1 MSNNSTLR
9 QRAASH
15 PNEEFAVVV
24 VTDGDSLPVP
34 LTTALEEIVG
44 TENMWN
50 GKVRGADVLDLLDDP
65 RVLSVDEDTEQ
76 TIL

>member
-1 MSNNSTLR
+1 MSKNPTLR

-24 VTDGDSLPVP
+24 VTDCDSLPVP

-44 TENMWN
+44 MDNMWH
-50 GKVRGADVLDLLDDP
+50 GKVRGVDVLGLLDDP